1 MPLLTGPDLIV
12 LNKCCIHGNVPALD
26 YRGSFPARRG
36 NHNVIDIGH
45 DRQGTLNPNDIIQIG
60 PLALALDRLVAVSL
74 MLTFLTA
81 LDWIVRRYRVAAW
94 QPAGLALLAG
104 LVAARAGHVW
114 QYRESYALEPVAA
127 LQAWLGGWNWHA
139 GVAAAGLVLI
149 VTLRR
154 RKPVLAGLGVLA
166 GLTLAWAGFLAAG
179 ESKSSLRLPQTLT
192 LERVAAET
200 APLPPWR
207 IGDLRGRPIVLN
219 LWATWCPPCRRE
231 MPMLTQ
237 AAATERRAEILLV
250 NQGEASAQI
259 TAFLRAQGLDPA
271 HVASDPSGLLSEM
284 TGAGALPTT
293 LFIASDGTVRQVHT
307 GEINRVQLDIAIR
320 ALERP

>member
-1 MPLLTGPDLIV
+1 MNPD
-12 LNKCCIHGNVPALD
+12 
-26 YRGSFPARRG
+26 
-36 NHNVIDIGH
+36 
-45 DRQGTLNPNDIIQIG
+45 TIIQIS
-60 PLALALDRLVAVSL
+60 PLALALDRLLAVGL
-74 MLTFLTA
+74 MLAFLTA
-81 LDWIVRRYRVAAW
+81 LEWIARRYRVAAW

-104 LVAARAGHVW
+104 IIAARAGHVW

-127 LQAWLGGWNWHA
+127 LQAWLGGWDWRA

-149 VTLRR
+149 VTLRQSR
-154 RKPVLAGLGVLA
+154 PVLAGLGVLA

-179 ESKSSLRLPQTLT
+179 ESKSSLRLPQALT
-192 LERVAAET
+192 LERVTAEPG
-200 APLPPWR
+200 ASPHWQ
-207 IGDLRGRPIVLN
+207 IGDLRRRPIVLN

-231 MPMLTQ
+231 MPMLTR

-250 NQGEASAQI
+250 NQGETSAQI
-259 TAFLRAQGLDPA
+259 RVFLRAQGLDPS

-307 GEINRVQLDIAIR
+307 GEITRVQLDIAIR
-320 ALERP
+320 ALGRP

>member
-1 MPLLTGPDLIV
+1 MYPD
-12 LNKCCIHGNVPALD
+12 N
-26 YRGSFPARRG
+26 
-36 NHNVIDIGH
+36 
-45 DRQGTLNPNDIIQIG
+45 IIQIG
-60 PLALALDRLVAVSL
+60 PLALALDRLVAVGL
-74 MLTFLTA
+74 MLAFLTA
-81 LDWIVRRYRVAAW
+81 LDWIVRRYRVATW
-94 QPAGLALLAG
+94 QPAGVALLAG

-127 LQAWLGGWNWHA
+127 LQAWLGGWDWRA
-139 GVAAAGLVLI
+139 GVAATGLVLLL
-149 VTLRR
+149 TMRR
-154 RKPVLAGLGVLA
+154 RKPVLAGLGVLG

-179 ESKSSLRLPQTLT
+179 ENKSLLRLPQALT
-192 LERVAAET
+192 LERVAAEPGT
-200 APLPPWR
+200 LPPWQ
-207 IGDLRGRPIVLN
+207 IGDLQGRPIVLN

-231 MPMLTQ
+231 MPMLTR

-250 NQGEASAQI
+250 NQGETPAQI

-307 GEINRVQLDIAIR
+307 GEITRVQLDIAIR
-320 ALERP
+320 SLERP

>member
-1 MPLLTGPDLIV
+1 MNPD
-12 LNKCCIHGNVPALD
+12 N
-26 YRGSFPARRG
+26 
-36 NHNVIDIGH
+36 
-45 DRQGTLNPNDIIQIG
+45 IIQIG
-60 PLALALDRLVAVSL
+60 PLALALDRLVAVGL
-74 MLTFLTA
+74 MLAFLTA

-94 QPAGLALLAG
+94 QPAGVALLAG

-127 LQAWLGGWNWHA
+127 LQAWLGGWDWRA
-139 GVAAAGLVLI
+139 GVAATGLVLLL
-149 VTLRR
+149 TMSR
-154 RKPVLAGLGVLA
+154 RKPVLAGLGVLG

-179 ESKSSLRLPQTLT
+179 ENKSLLRLPQALT
-192 LERVAAET
+192 LERVAAEPGT
-200 APLPPWR
+200 LPPWQ
-207 IGDLRGRPIVLN
+207 IGDLQGRPIVLN

-231 MPMLTQ
+231 MPMLTR

-250 NQGEASAQI
+250 NQGETPAQI

-307 GEINRVQLDIAIR
+307 GEITRVQLDIAIR
-320 ALERP
+320 SLERP

>member
-1 MPLLTGPDLIV
+1 MNPD
-12 LNKCCIHGNVPALD
+12 N
-26 YRGSFPARRG
+26 
-36 NHNVIDIGH
+36 
-45 DRQGTLNPNDIIQIG
+45 IIQIG
-60 PLALALDRLVAVSL
+60 PLALALDRLVAVGL
-74 MLTFLTA
+74 MLAFLTA
-81 LDWIVRRYRVAAW
+81 LDWIVRRYRVATW
-94 QPAGLALLAG
+94 QPAGVALLAG

-127 LQAWLGGWNWHA
+127 LQAWLGGWDWRA
-139 GVAAAGLVLI
+139 GVAATGLVLLL
-149 VTLRR
+149 TMRR
-154 RKPVLAGLGVLA
+154 RKPVLAGLGVLG

-179 ESKSSLRLPQTLT
+179 ESKSLLRLPPALA
-192 LERVAAET
+192 LERVAAE
-200 APLPPWR
+200 PSNLPPWR
-207 IGDLRGRPIVLN
+207 IGDSRGHPIVLN

-231 MPMLTQ
+231 MPMLTR

-250 NQGEASAQI
+250 NQGETPAQI

-307 GEINRVQLDIAIR
+307 GEITRVQLDIAIR
-320 ALERP
+320 ALERSQP

>member
-1 MPLLTGPDLIV
+1 MNPD
-12 LNKCCIHGNVPALD
+12 N
-26 YRGSFPARRG
+26 
-36 NHNVIDIGH
+36 
-45 DRQGTLNPNDIIQIG
+45 IIQIG
-60 PLALALDRLVAVSL
+60 PLALALDRLVAVGL
-74 MLTFLTA
+74 MLAFLTA
-81 LDWIVRRYRVAAW
+81 LDWIVRRYRVATW
-94 QPAGLALLAG
+94 QPAGVALLAG

-127 LQAWLGGWNWHA
+127 LQAWLGGWDWRA
-139 GVAAAGLVLI
+139 GVAATGLVLLL
-149 VTLRR
+149 TMRR
-154 RKPVLAGLGVLA
+154 RKPVLAGLGVLG

-179 ESKSSLRLPQTLT
+179 ENKSLLRLPQALT
-192 LERVAAET
+192 LERVAAEPGT
-200 APLPPWR
+200 LPPWQ
-207 IGDLRGRPIVLN
+207 IGDLQGRPIVLN

-231 MPMLTQ
+231 MPMLTR

-250 NQGEASAQI
+250 NQGETPAQI

>member
-1 MPLLTGPDLIV
+1 MNPD
-12 LNKCCIHGNVPALD
+12 N
-26 YRGSFPARRG
+26 
-36 NHNVIDIGH
+36 
-45 DRQGTLNPNDIIQIG
+45 IIQIG
-60 PLALALDRLVAVSL
+60 PLALALDRLVAVGL
-74 MLTFLTA
+74 MLAFLTA
-81 LDWIVRRYRVAAW
+81 LDWIVRRYRVATW
-94 QPAGLALLAG
+94 QPAGVALLAG

-127 LQAWLGGWNWHA
+127 LQAWLGGWDWRA
-139 GVAAAGLVLI
+139 GVAATGLVLLL
-149 VTLRR
+149 TMRR
-154 RKPVLAGLGVLA
+154 RKPVLAGLGVLG

-179 ESKSSLRLPQTLT
+179 ENKSLLRLPQALT
-192 LERVAAET
+192 LERVAAEPGT
-200 APLPPWR
+200 LPPWQ
-207 IGDLRGRPIVLN
+207 IGDLQGRPIVLN

-231 MPMLTQ
+231 MPMLTR

-250 NQGEASAQI
+250 NQGETPAQI

-307 GEINRVQLDIAIR
+307 GEITRVQLDIAIR
-320 ALERP
+320 SLERP

>member
-1 MPLLTGPDLIV
+1 MNPD
-12 LNKCCIHGNVPALD
+12 N
-26 YRGSFPARRG
+26 
-36 NHNVIDIGH
+36 
-45 DRQGTLNPNDIIQIG
+45 IIQIG
-60 PLALALDRLVAVSL
+60 PLALALDRLVAVGL
-74 MLTFLTA
+74 MLAFLTA

-94 QPAGLALLAG
+94 QPAGVALLAG

-127 LQAWLGGWNWHA
+127 LQAWLGGWDWRA
-139 GVAAAGLVLI
+139 GLAATGLVLLL
-149 VTLRR
+149 TMRR
-154 RKPVLAGLGVLA
+154 RKPVLAGLGVLG

-179 ESKSSLRLPQTLT
+179 ENKSLLRLPQALT
-192 LERVAAET
+192 LERVAAEPGT
-200 APLPPWR
+200 LPPWQ
-207 IGDLRGRPIVLN
+207 IGDPQGRPIVLN

-231 MPMLTQ
+231 MPMLTR

-250 NQGEASAQI
+250 NQGETPAQI

-293 LFIASDGTVRQVHT
+293 LFIASDDTIRQVHT
-307 GEINRVQLDIAIR
+307 GEITRVQLDIAIR
-320 ALERP
+320 SLERP

>member
-1 MPLLTGPDLIV
+1 MNPD
-12 LNKCCIHGNVPALD
+12 
-26 YRGSFPARRG
+26 
-36 NHNVIDIGH
+36 
-45 DRQGTLNPNDIIQIG
+45 TIIQIG
-60 PLALALDRLVAVSL
+60 PLALALDRLLAVGL
-74 MLTFLTA
+74 MLAFLTA
-81 LDWIVRRYRVAAW
+81 LDWIARRYRAAAW

-104 LVAARAGHVW
+104 IIAARAGHVW

-127 LQAWLGGWNWHA
+127 LQAWLGGWDWRA
-139 GVAAAGLVLI
+139 GVAAAGLVVI
-149 VTLRR
+149 VTLRQSR
-154 RKPVLAGLGVLA
+154 PVLAGLGVLA

-179 ESKSSLRLPQTLT
+179 ESKSSLRLPQALT
-192 LERVAAET
+192 LERVTAE
-200 APLPPWR
+200 PGVSPHWQ

-231 MPMLTQ
+231 MPMLTRT
-237 AAATERRAEILLV
+237 AATEPRAEILLV
-250 NQGEASAQI
+250 NQGETSSQI
-259 TAFLRAQGLDPA
+259 RVFLRDQGLDPA

-307 GEINRVQLDIAIR
+307 GEITRVQLDIAIR

>member
-1 MPLLTGPDLIV
+1 MNPD
-12 LNKCCIHGNVPALD
+12 N
-26 YRGSFPARRG
+26 
-36 NHNVIDIGH
+36 
-45 DRQGTLNPNDIIQIG
+45 IIQIG
-60 PLALALDRLVAVSL
+60 PLALALDRLVAVGL
-74 MLTFLTA
+74 MLAFLTA
-81 LDWIVRRYRVAAW
+81 LDWIVRCYRVATW
-94 QPAGLALLAG
+94 QPAGVALLAG

-127 LQAWLGGWNWHA
+127 LQAWLGGWDWRA
-139 GVAAAGLVLI
+139 GVAATGLVLLL
-149 VTLRR
+149 TMRR
-154 RKPVLAGLGVLA
+154 RKPVLAGLGVLG

-179 ESKSSLRLPQTLT
+179 ENKSLLRLPQALT
-192 LERVAAET
+192 LERVAAEPGT
-200 APLPPWR
+200 LPPWQ
-207 IGDLRGRPIVLN
+207 IGDLQGRPIVLN

-231 MPMLTQ
+231 MPMLTR

-250 NQGEASAQI
+250 NQDETPAQI

-307 GEINRVQLDIAIR
+307 GEITRVQLDIAIR
-320 ALERP
+320 SLERP

>member
-1 MPLLTGPDLIV
+1 MNPD
-12 LNKCCIHGNVPALD
+12 N
-26 YRGSFPARRG
+26 
-36 NHNVIDIGH
+36 
-45 DRQGTLNPNDIIQIG
+45 IIQIG
-60 PLALALDRLVAVSL
+60 PLALALDRLVAVGL
-74 MLTFLTA
+74 MLAFLTA

-94 QPAGLALLAG
+94 QPAGVALLAG

-114 QYRESYALEPVAA
+114 EYRESYALEPVAA
-127 LQAWLGGWNWHA
+127 LQAWLGGWDWRA
-139 GVAAAGLVLI
+139 GVAATGLVLLL
-149 VTLRR
+149 TMRR
-154 RKPVLAGLGVLA
+154 RKPVLAGLGVLG

-179 ESKSSLRLPQTLT
+179 ENKSLLRLPQALT
-192 LERVAAET
+192 LERVAAEPGT
-200 APLPPWR
+200 LPPWQ
-207 IGDLRGRPIVLN
+207 IGDLQGRPIVLN

-231 MPMLTQ
+231 MPMLTR

-250 NQGEASAQI
+250 NQGETPAQI

-307 GEINRVQLDIAIR
+307 GEITRVQLDIAIR
-320 ALERP
+320 SLERP

>member
-1 MPLLTGPDLIV
+1 MNPD
-12 LNKCCIHGNVPALD
+12 N
-26 YRGSFPARRG
+26 
-36 NHNVIDIGH
+36 
-45 DRQGTLNPNDIIQIG
+45 IIQIG
-60 PLALALDRLVAVSL
+60 PLALALDRLVAVGL
-74 MLTFLTA
+74 MLAFLTA

-94 QPAGLALLAG
+94 QPAGLAMSAG

-127 LQAWLGGWNWHA
+127 LQAWLGGWDWRA
-139 GVAAAGLVLI
+139 GVAATGLVLLL
-149 VTLRR
+149 TMRR
-154 RKPVLAGLGVLA
+154 RKPVLAGLGVLG

-179 ESKSSLRLPQTLT
+179 ENKSLLRLPQALT
-192 LERVAAET
+192 LERVAAEPGT
-200 APLPPWR
+200 LPPWQ
-207 IGDLRGRPIVLN
+207 IGDLQGRPIVLN

-231 MPMLTQ
+231 MPMLTR

-250 NQGEASAQI
+250 NQGETPAQI

-307 GEINRVQLDIAIR
+307 GEITRVQLDIAIR
-320 ALERP
+320 SLERP

>member
-1 MPLLTGPDLIV
+1 MNPD
-12 LNKCCIHGNVPALD
+12 N
-26 YRGSFPARRG
+26 
-36 NHNVIDIGH
+36 
-45 DRQGTLNPNDIIQIG
+45 IIQIG
-60 PLALALDRLVAVSL
+60 PLALALDRLVAVGL
-74 MLTFLTA
+74 MLAFLTA

-94 QPAGLALLAG
+94 QPAGVALLAG

-127 LQAWLGGWNWHA
+127 LQAWLGGWDWRA
-139 GVAAAGLVLI
+139 GVAATGLVLLL
-149 VTLRR
+149 TMRR
-154 RKPVLAGLGVLA
+154 RKPVLAGLGVLG

-179 ESKSSLRLPQTLT
+179 ENKSLLRLPQALT
-192 LERVAAET
+192 LERVAAEPGT
-200 APLPPWR
+200 LPPWQ
-207 IGDLRGRPIVLN
+207 IGDLQGRPIVLN

-231 MPMLTQ
+231 MPMLTR

-250 NQGEASAQI
+250 NQGETPAQI

-307 GEINRVQLDIAIR
+307 GEITRVQLDIAIR
-320 ALERP
+320 SLERP

>member
-1 MPLLTGPDLIV
+1 MNPD
-12 LNKCCIHGNVPALD
+12 N
-26 YRGSFPARRG
+26 
-36 NHNVIDIGH
+36 
-45 DRQGTLNPNDIIQIG
+45 IIQIG
-60 PLALALDRLVAVSL
+60 PLALALDRLVAVGL
-74 MLTFLTA
+74 MLAFLTA
-81 LDWIVRRYRVAAW
+81 LDWIVRRYRVATW
-94 QPAGLALLAG
+94 QPAGVALLAG

-127 LQAWLGGWNWHA
+127 LQAWLGGWDWRA
-139 GVAAAGLVLI
+139 GVAATGLVLLL
-149 VTLRR
+149 TMRR
-154 RKPVLAGLGVLA
+154 RKPVLAGLGVLG

-179 ESKSSLRLPQTLT
+179 ENKSLLRLPQALT
-192 LERVAAET
+192 LERVAAEPGT
-200 APLPPWR
+200 LPPWQ
-207 IGDLRGRPIVLN
+207 IGDLQGRPIVLN

-231 MPMLTQ
+231 MPMLTR

-250 NQGEASAQI
+250 NQGETPAQI

-307 GEINRVQLDIAIR
+307 GEITRVQLDIAIR